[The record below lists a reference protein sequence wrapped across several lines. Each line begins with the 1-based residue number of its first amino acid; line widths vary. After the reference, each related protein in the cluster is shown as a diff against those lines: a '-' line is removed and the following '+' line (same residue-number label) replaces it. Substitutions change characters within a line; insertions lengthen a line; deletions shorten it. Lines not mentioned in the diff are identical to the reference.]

1 MKTIRLRRGMVM
13 RYVGDDHTFMKGLK
27 VKLVAPIVG
36 DRGRSTGFWD
46 VAPWIE
52 EEGRFSWV
60 TSDARREDLV
70 PMENEEGT
78 A

>member
-1 MKTIRLRRGMVM
+1 MPKTTIKPGTVMK
-13 RYVGDDHTFMKGLK
+13 YVGDDHAFMKGLK
-27 VKLVAPIVG
+27 VKVLHAILDDDEQP
-36 DRGRSTGFWD
+36 TGWWD

-52 EEGRFSWV
+52 QDGRFSWV

-70 PMENEEGT
+70 PLDEEEK

>member
-1 MKTIRLRRGMVM
+1 MAKPRFRRGMVM
-13 RYVGDDHTFMKGLK
+13 RYVGDDHAFMKGLK
-27 VKLVAPIVG
+27 VKLIAPIL
-36 DRGRSTGFWD
+36 DDNERSTGWWD

-52 EEGRFSWV
+52 QDRRFSWV

-70 PMENEEGT
+70 PLDEEGK